1 MQPSHKKPHNARTT
15 PNATTTEKS
24 RRGGTAKSRRGGTVL
39 ISGASIAG
47 PALAFW
53 LREHGFHPTV
63 VERAPEIRDG
73 GYAIDVRG
81 AAITVAERMGVLPQI
96 REACTGM
103 RGITVLGPR
112 SRPLADVRTGE
123 LMNSPG
129 DVEIMRGTLGRILHE
144 RTDGVEHLFSDSI
157 AAIEQDADA
166 VRVTFERA
174 EPREF
179 DLVIGADGLHSNVR
193 DLVFGPESGF
203 TRYLGYHI
211 SIFSTENFLDLDRWA
226 VLHNTPG
233 RLAGLYRSKA
243 DRGAKAILA
252 FASPRLRFDH
262 RDPGTQ
268 LALLDKAFRNER
280 WIVPQLLEA
289 ARSAP
294 DLYFDSITQIR
305 MDSWTRGRVALVG
318 DAGYGPSPLSG
329 QGSSL
334 ALVGAYVLARELHAA
349 NGDHRAA
356 FRGYEHRMRN
366 FVTQNQQFVNDG
378 GRMLIPKTSTGLWLR
393 NQMFR
398 LMHHLPT
405 TAGLSKNL
413 ERAANAID
421 LPGPAA

>member
-1 MQPSHKKPHNARTT
+1 MTKTI
-15 PNATTTEKS
+15 
-24 RRGGTAKSRRGGTVL
+24 L

-63 VERAPEIRDG
+63 VERAPAIRDG

-81 AAITVAERMGVLPQI
+81 AAVTVAERMGILTEL
-96 REACTGM
+96 REARTGM
-103 RGITVLGPR
+103 RGMTIVDGGNR
-112 SRPLADVRTGE
+112 ELASVRMDE
-123 LMNSPG
+123 LVNGDG
-129 DVEIMRGTLGRILHE
+129 DVELMRGTLSRILHE
-144 RTDGVEHLFSDSI
+144 RTDGVEYLFGDSI
-157 AAIEQDADA
+157 AAIEQDSGTI
-166 VRVTFERA
+166 RVAFERT

-193 DLVFGPESGF
+193 HLVFGPESNFAHHLGF
-203 TRYLGYHI
+203 HV
-211 SIFSTENFLDLDRWA
+211 SIFSTENFLDLDRWTA
-226 VLHNTPG
+226 LHNTPG
-233 RLAGLYRSKA
+233 RLAGLYRAKS
-243 DRGAKAILA
+243 DHGAKAILS

-262 RDPGTQ
+262 RDPDTQ
-268 LALLDKAFRNER
+268 FPLLDKAFRDER

-289 ARSAP
+289 ARNAP
-294 DLYFDSITQIR
+294 DFYFDSITQIR

-349 NGDHRAA
+349 NGDHLAA
-356 FRGYEHRMRN
+356 FRGYEREMRN
-366 FVTQNQQFVNDG
+366 FVALNQKIATDG
-378 GRMLIPKTSTGLWLR
+378 AKMLIPKTGAGLWLR

-398 LMHHLPT
+398 LLPYLPK
-405 TAGLSKNL
+405 TATLSKNI

-421 LPGPAA
+421 LPDHNRISR